1 MIWSGGVSVSG
12 RNVAVCGGGGS
23 RAGMETEE
31 VKMRSFLWCDQMI
44 DVADHVNRARGFL
57 RCRWLWSVC

>member
-31 VKMRSFLWCDQMI
+31 VKMRSFLWCDQVRI
-44 DVADHVNRARGFL
+44 GFGGSL
-57 RCRWLWSVC
+57 CLFF